1 MNYIEFNPK
10 LFEYCL
16 IEDGKPGV
24 SVYKLTLREAK
35 AKNYAF
41 ALNRA
46 NKQYV
51 LKAEVSDDVQSTIII
66 LPEGC

>member
-16 IEDGKPGV
+16 IEDGKLKTQ
-24 SVYKLTLREAK
+24 VYQLTLREAK
-35 AKNYAF
+35 SKNYAF

-46 NKQYV
+46 NKRYV
-51 LKAEVSDDVQSTIII
+51 LKTEIKSDVEKTIIV
-66 LPEGC
+66 LPQGN

>member
-1 MNYIEFNPK
+1 MDYIENNPK

-16 IEDGKPGV
+16 IEDGNSEV

-46 NKQYV
+46 NKRYV
-51 LKAEVSDDVQSTIII
+51 LKTEVPDDVQSTIII
-66 LPEGC
+66 LPERS

>member
-16 IEDGKPGV
+16 IENDV
-24 SVYKLTLREAK
+24 SDLSVYKLTLREAK

-41 ALNRA
+41 AMNRA
-46 NKQYV
+46 NKRYI
-51 LKAEVSDDVQSTIII
+51 LKAEVPDDVQSTIII

>member
-16 IEDGKPGV
+16 IVGGKPEV
-24 SVYKLTLREAK
+24 NVCKLTLREAT

-46 NKQYV
+46 NKRYV
-51 LKAEVSDDVQSTIII
+51 LKTEMSDDLESRIII
-66 LPEGC
+66 LPEGS

>member
-1 MNYIEFNPK
+1 MNYIEVNPK

-16 IEDGKPGV
+16 IEGGKSGV

-41 ALNRA
+41 ALNRT
-46 NKQYV
+46 NKRYV
-51 LKAEVSDDVQSTIII
+51 LKTEVPDDVQSTIII